1 MEINIDD
8 KRNNPLLNRTEIHFT
23 VIHKGEKTPDREL
36 VRTELAEKLN
46 AKKENVVVN
55 YINPSFGLSESIGY
69 AKVYDSKKGMEE
81 LEREYV
87 LKRNTPGGAKKEKPK
102 EEGKS
107 EEPKK
112 EESTEETDKQES
124 EQKEK
129 EEETQEKPEEQKT
142 EGKTEPE
149 NKETDKK
156 EPVKEDKTV
165 EPEQKTEKEDTKKEP
180 QEIKE
185 EKKDVPKEQSDENK
199 KDENKE

>member
-1 MEINIDD
+1 MEINIDN

-81 LEREYV
+81 LERKYV
-87 LKRNTPGGAKKEKPK
+87 LKRNTPGGAKKEKPA
-102 EEGKS
+102 
-107 EEPKK
+107 
-112 EESTEETDKQES
+112 KQE
-124 EQKEK
+124 KPA
-129 EEETQEKPEEQKT
+129 EKPEEEK
-142 EGKTEPE
+142 
-149 NKETDKK
+149 
-156 EPVKEDKTV
+156 
-165 EPEQKTEKEDTKKEP
+165 EQKTGEKPEEKTEK
-180 QEIKE
+180 QELQKE
-185 EKKDVPKEQSDENK
+185 EQKNVPKEQPDENK